1 MKTQPGKTDAGSAP
15 VVAHAPGAPDELQTL
30 IAGGDEIRLDDDPW
44 YLVIAPVMV
53 RLTGGGFAVIWCDK
67 VAADGAETMIEARV
81 YAADGTA
88 LGPAFRVNTTLHS
101 GTPHLSAAATEDG
114 GFVVSWV
121 DDSEGVEPPF
131 GYTDPSDV
139 LARAFDATGA
149 ALGPEI
155 TVNSGT
161 TGLQDECQVIGLPG
175 GGFAVAWTDYSADAA
190 RSDAERDDPS
200 GTSLSDIR
208 VQLYGADRA
217 PLGDSLLVNTVMEA
231 GQYDPQ
237 ITALADGTLVVI
249 WADFSRL
256 GADTS
261 GSGVKGRLLSADGQ
275 PLGDE
280 FLVNTTTPDLQYRA
294 DVTALAGGGFVV
306 TWINGQ
312 ISSTR
317 EVRAQVFEAD
327 GSRIGGEISVNTATA
342 GYQQIAD
349 TAALPDGGFVVVWQ
363 DRSKGVGGAAG
374 DSSEDAIKAQ
384 VFTSQGVPV
393 GGEILVNTATAS
405 YQQSP
410 RVAVLADGGFVVTW
424 SDLSDGVGGAG
435 GDTEFGAVKA
445 QVFSGSGARIG
456 GEFRVNVT
464 TAGGQSGSEV
474 IGTADGGFTITWADS
489 SAGSYQS
496 MMRSF
501 ELAGD
506 VIHGSSGNDV
516 LAGTALNDTFH
527 GLAGNDVVD
536 GGDGRDVLVVSGV
549 PSQHRLLPDGDGFIL
564 KGPDGRDSL
573 TSIEVI
579 RFANGQVLELDRLYG
594 HGTPVGPGADGVIPD
609 DVLSPPPD
617 DEPPVL
623 PALPDKTGADEAFV
637 LPALPGD
644 DLLVL
649 PGFEAGKW
657 DDQPLVL
664 PGAEEATPLF
674 LALEARLSHPAGAM
688 ITLDDAGAMG
698 PTRPGHDDWMG

>member
-1 MKTQPGKTDAGSAP
+1 MQSQPGEIDRGPGAGPASAP
-15 VVAHAPGAPDELQTL
+15 AKPDEVLAL

-44 YLVIAPVMV
+44 YLAVAPVMV

-67 VAADGAETMIEARV
+67 VAADGAETIIEARV

-101 GTPHLSAAATEDG
+101 GTPQLSAAATQDG
-114 GFVVSWV
+114 GFVVTWV

-131 GYTDPSDV
+131 GYTDPSDI

-161 TGLQDECQVIGLPG
+161 TGAQNECQVIGLPG
-175 GGFAVAWTDYSADAA
+175 GGFAVAWTDYSADAG
-190 RSDAERDDPS
+190 RTDAERDDPS
-200 GTSLSDIR
+200 GTALSDIR
-208 VQLYGADRA
+208 VQFFAADRA
-217 PLGDSLLVNTVMEA
+217 PLGASFLVNTVTEA

-261 GSGVKGRLLSADGQ
+261 GSGVKGRLLSADGE

-280 FLVNTTTPDLQYRA
+280 FLVNTTTPDLQYRPE
-294 DVTALAGGGFVV
+294 VTALAGGGFVV
-306 TWINGQ
+306 TWTNGQ

-327 GSRIGGEISVNTATA
+327 GSRVGGEINVNTATA

-384 VFTSQGVPV
+384 VFTSQGLPV
-393 GGEILVNTATAS
+393 GGEILVNTATQS

-424 SDLSDGVGGAG
+424 WDLSDGVGGAG
-435 GDTEFGAVKA
+435 GDTELGAVKA
-445 QVFSGSGARIG
+445 QVFSGSGARLGDEI
-456 GEFRVNVT
+456 RVNVT
-464 TAGGQSGSEV
+464 TAGGQGASEV
-474 IGTADGGFTITWADS
+474 IATADGGFTITWADS

-501 ELAGD
+501 ELSGED
-506 VIHGSSGNDV
+506 IHGSSGNDV
-516 LAGTALNDTFH
+516 LAGTALDDTFY
-527 GLAGNDVVD
+527 GLAGNDLID
-536 GGDGRDVLVVSGV
+536 GGGGRDVLVVSGA
-549 PSQHRLLPDGDGFIL
+549 PSRYRVLPDGDGFIL

-579 RFANGQVLELDRLYG
+579 RFDGGQVLELDRLYADG
-594 HGTPVGPGADGVIPD
+594 NPAGLGADGVIPD
-609 DVLSPPPD
+609 HLLSPPSH
-617 DEPPVL
+617 DEPLVL
-623 PALPDKTGADEAFV
+623 PALPDKTGAGDAFV
-637 LPALPGD
+637 LPALPD
-644 DLLVL
+644 DQPLVL
-649 PGFEAGKW
+649 PGPEASKA

-664 PGAEEATPLF
+664 PGAGETTPLF
-674 LALEARLSHPAGAM
+674 LDLEARLALSGDGMVALDGVAGEPAHRDG
-688 ITLDDAGAMG
+688 
-698 PTRPGHDDWMG
+698 DWMF

>member
-1 MKTQPGKTDAGSAP
+1 MQSQPGEIGKESGVAP
-15 VVAHAPGAPDELQTL
+15 ANAPAKPDESLAVIT
-30 IAGGDEIRLDDDPW
+30 GGDEIRLDGEPW
-44 YLVIAPVMV
+44 YLVTAPTII
-53 RLTGGGFAVIWCDK
+53 RLAGGGFAVIWSDK
-67 VAADGAETMIEARV
+67 VAADGVETIIEARV
-81 YAADGTA
+81 YGVDGTA
-88 LGPAFRVNTTLHS
+88 IGPAFRVNTTLHS
-101 GTPHLSAAATEDG
+101 GTPHLSAAATADG

-131 GYTDPSDV
+131 GYTDPSNI

-149 ALGPEI
+149 ALGPEL

-161 TGLQDECQVIGLPG
+161 SGLQDECQVIGLPG

-217 PLGDSLLVNTVMEA
+217 PLGASFLVNTVTEA

-280 FLVNTTTPDLQYRA
+280 FLVNSTTPDLQYRA
-294 DVTALAGGGFVV
+294 EVTALAGGGFVV

-327 GSRIGGEISVNTATA
+327 GSRVGAEINVNTATA
-342 GYQQIAD
+342 GYQQITD
-349 TAALPDGGFVVVWQ
+349 TVALAHGGFVVVWQ
-363 DRSKGVGGAAG
+363 DRSKGVGGATG

-384 VFTSQGVPV
+384 VFTSEGLPV
-393 GGEILVNTATAS
+393 GGEILVNTATEG

-424 SDLSDGVGGAG
+424 SDMSGERTHTGE
-435 GDTEFGAVKA
+435 DTEFNAVKA

-456 GEFRVNVT
+456 SEFRVNVT
-464 TAGGQSGSEV
+464 TAGDQAGPDV
-474 IGTADGGFTITWADS
+474 IGRADGGFTITWIDS
-489 SAGSYQS
+489 STGSYQS

-501 ELAGD
+501 EVTGD
-506 VIHGSSGNDV
+506 VVNGTSGNDV
-516 LAGTALNDTFH
+516 LAGTALDDTLYGF
-527 GLAGNDVVD
+527 GGNDVID
-536 GGDGRDVLVVSGV
+536 GGGGRDILVVSGT
-549 PSQHRLLPDGDGFIL
+549 SAEYRLLANGDGFIL

-573 TSIEVI
+573 VNIEVI
-579 RFANGQVLELDRLYG
+579 RFGDDRVLELDRLYG
-594 HGTPVGPGADGVIPD
+594 PGGSAGLGTDGVIPEGLLSRVLRDAPQILPGQGGDKSGD
-609 DVLSPPPD
+609 DDP
-617 DEPPVL
+617 
-623 PALPDKTGADEAFV
+623 FV
-637 LPALPGD
+637 LPAVPD
-644 DLLVL
+644 YEPLVL
-649 PGFEAGKW
+649 TGVEAVK
-657 DDQPLVL
+657 DADQPLVL
-664 PGAEEATPLF
+664 PGAEDATPLF
-674 LALEARLSHPAGAM
+674 PALEGRFALTG
-688 ITLDDAGAMG
+688 
-698 PTRPGHDDWMG
+698 DWMLTMDGDLAPRHADWIG

>member
-1 MKTQPGKTDAGSAP
+1 MQSRPGEIDKGSGAGPANAP
-15 VVAHAPGAPDELQTL
+15 AKADEFLAL

-44 YLVIAPVMV
+44 YLVTAPVMV

-88 LGPAFRVNTTLHS
+88 LGPSFRVNTTLHS
-101 GTPHLSAAATEDG
+101 GTPHLSATATQDG
-114 GFVVSWV
+114 GFVVTWV

-131 GYTDPSDV
+131 GYTDPSDI
-139 LARAFDATGA
+139 LARAFDASGV

-161 TGLQDECQVIGLPG
+161 TGAQNECQVIGLPG
-175 GGFAVAWTDYSADAA
+175 GGFAVVWADYSADA
-190 RSDAERDDPS
+190 EREDPW
-200 GTSLSDIR
+200 GTTVSDIR
-208 VQLYGADRA
+208 VQFYDADRA
-217 PLGDSLLVNTVMEA
+217 PLGASFLVNTVTEA

-327 GSRIGGEISVNTATA
+327 GSRVGGEINVNTATA

-384 VFTSQGVPV
+384 VFTSQGLPV
-393 GGEILVNTATAS
+393 GGEILVNTATES

-424 SDLSDGVGGAG
+424 WDLSDGVGGAG
-435 GDTEFGAVKA
+435 GDTELGAVKA
-445 QVFSGSGARIG
+445 QVFSGSGARLGDEI
-456 GEFRVNVT
+456 RVNVT
-464 TAGGQSGSEV
+464 TAGGQGGSEV
-474 IGTADGGFTITWADS
+474 IATADGGFAITWADA

-501 ELAGD
+501 ELSGD
-506 VIHGSSGNDV
+506 VIYGSSGNDV
-516 LAGTALNDTFH
+516 LAGTALDDTFY
-527 GLAGNDVVD
+527 GLAGNDVID
-536 GGDGRDVLVVSGV
+536 GGGGRDVLVVSGA
-549 PSQHRLLPDGDGFIL
+549 PSQYRLLPDGDGFIL

-579 RFANGQVLELDRLYG
+579 RFGDGQLLELDRLYG
-594 HGTPVGPGADGVIPD
+594 PAESGGLGTDGVIPD
-609 DVLSPPPD
+609 GMLSRDFPDVPQVLPGLRGDKTGD
-617 DEPPVL
+617 DDAFIL
-623 PALPDKTGADEAFV
+623 PALPDDQ
-637 LPALPGD
+637 P
-644 DLLVL
+644 LVL
-649 PGFEAGKW
+649 PGVEAVKGG
-657 DDQPLVL
+657 DQPLVL
-664 PGAEEATPLF
+664 PGAEDATPLF
-674 LALEARLSHPAGAM
+674 LALEARLTLSGDWMLTMDGEPA
-688 ITLDDAGAMG
+688 
-698 PTRPGHDDWMG
+698 PRHDDWMG